1 MLVKNARRRERA
13 TGRRQGCR
21 SVERMFSRPM
31 PRIQREPAFGAGISA
46 AQAQGRQLVHADLSG
61 ALLAPSAT
69 TGTADSAAKLRLS
82 HDKQW
87 VCREAAPQSSSP
99 HEVPPPP
106 RPPSINVGDDT
117 ALPPSSPSS
126 QCWKLNA
133 VAGDQWL
140 RSRLGQM
147 LILCCDN
154 ID

>member
-87 VCREAAPQSSSP
+87 VCREAAPQPSSP

-106 RPPSINVGDDT
+106 RPHQSMLEMILPFPPHPPAVNVG
-117 ALPPSSPSS
+117 
-126 QCWKLNA
+126 N
-133 VAGDQWL
+133 
-140 RSRLGQM
+140 
-147 LILCCDN
+147 
-154 ID
+154 